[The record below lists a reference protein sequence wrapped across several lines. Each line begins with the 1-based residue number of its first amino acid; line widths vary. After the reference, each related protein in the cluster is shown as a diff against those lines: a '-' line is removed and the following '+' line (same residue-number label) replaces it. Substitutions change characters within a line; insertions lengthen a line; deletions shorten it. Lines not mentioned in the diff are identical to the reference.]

1 MPGDSSRFDLY
12 GGHLDAPTLDQERK
26 EKSMK
31 EYQSLAH
38 TRWDCKYHI
47 VFIPKRRKKK
57 LFGALRRHL
66 GEVFRELASHKEST
80 VVEGHLMPD
89 HVHMCLSIP
98 PKYAVSNVV
107 GYIKGKSAIVI
118 ARRFGGR
125 TRNFTGE
132 VFWARGY
139 FVSTVGLDEEMVRA
153 YIRNQEDVDERHDQI
168 KLGV

>member
-1 MPGDSSRFDLY
+1 
-12 GGHLDAPTLDQERK
+12 
-26 EKSMK
+26 MK

-66 GEVFRELASHKEST
+66 GEVFRELAQHKESA
-80 VVEGHLMPD
+80 VVEGRLMPD
-89 HVHMCLSIP
+89 HVYICLSIP

-107 GYIKGKSAIVI
+107 GYIKGKSAITI

-139 FVSTVGLDEEMVRA
+139 FVSTVGLDEAMVRA
-153 YIRNQEDVDERHDQI
+153 YIRNQEAEDERYEQM